1 MIEGIL
7 FALELTGMLL
17 VLVAVVREGR
27 PGNTSRLGLF
37 DYVEETAAVPPR
49 QKGRPGA

>member
-7 FALELTGMLL
+7 FALELTAMLL

-27 PGNTSRLGLF
+27 PGNNSRLGLF
-37 DYVEETAAVPPR
+37 DFVDETATEPPR
-49 QKGRPGA
+49 QKGRSGA

>member
-1 MIEGIL
+1 MIEAIL
-7 FALELTGMLL
+7 FVLELAAMLL

-27 PGNTSRLGLF
+27 PGNTSRLGFF
-37 DYVEETAAVPPR
+37 DYLEEAAAEPAR